1 MRIAGQIIRFITG
14 IVTMNSQNR
23 KHHAARSVD
32 ALIAQ
37 SAAMRTAHRK
47 KFWRLIRVI
56 RSQTRLLSAEQH
68 GGFLAPVNAQAVIA
82 ACKRMARRSFAWN
95 RHPEDWEVPAGSPLV
110 QLRSLVHH
118 LFDRY
123 PVPEFLTAAWW
134 DENEAA
140 WELDLYLHLAQGR
153 SVRQFPNPLF
163 QSLTKKMG
171 VLYLHSPADLSP
183 FAALNWAR
191 IRALGGDERL
201 ARILISRTLL
211 CYPLQDQ
218 PFWDSVFRFL
228 IQNQPISAD
237 EIVEI
242 VHFVNQQRFEP
253 AEKVWG
259 KGTGPFPVQPDFSL
273 KGRSLMSVRRHMVHW
288 KADLIEK
295 GVMPPPEIDPLDFP
309 WQRSEIGEFQCELEG
324 QIWSIEEV
332 LTPRQLQIESK
343 IMKHCVETYLN
354 ECVRR
359 QTTIWSMKV
368 KAGQRR
374 RRQLT
379 IEVLPGKKEIFEA
392 RGKNNSKPSSSVRKV
407 LNSWAHQEHLTF
419 NETI

>member
-1 MRIAGQIIRFITG
+1 MQ
-14 IVTMNSQNR
+14 
-23 KHHAARSVD
+23 
-32 ALIAQ
+32 
-37 SAAMRTAHRK
+37 
-47 KFWRLIRVI
+47 
-56 RSQTRLLSAEQH
+56 
-68 GGFLAPVNAQAVIA
+68 
-82 ACKRMARRSFAWN
+82 
-95 RHPEDWEVPAGSPLV
+95 
-110 QLRSLVHH
+110 
-118 LFDRY
+118 
-123 PVPEFLTAAWW
+123 
-134 DENEAA
+134 
-140 WELDLYLHLAQGR
+140 
-153 SVRQFPNPLF
+153 
-163 QSLTKKMG
+163 
-171 VLYLHSPADLSP
+171 SPADLSP

-191 IRALGGDERL
+191 VRALGGDERL

-218 PFWDSVFRFL
+218 PFWGSVFQFL
-228 IQNQPISAD
+228 VQNQPISAD

-273 KGRSLMSVRRHMVHW
+273 KGRSLMSLRRHMVHW
-288 KADLIEK
+288 KSDLIEK
-295 GVMPPPEIDPLDFP
+295 GMMPPPEVDPLDFP
-309 WQRSEIGEFQCELEG
+309 WQRSEIGEFQCEREG

-354 ECVRR
+354 ECVCR

-379 IEVLPGKKEIFEA
+379 IEVLPRKKVIYQASGKCNCGPSEKAREIL
-392 RGKNNSKPSSSVRKV
+392 KC
-407 LNSWAHQEHLTF
+407 WAAQEGLRFSEHA
-419 NETI
+419 